1 MTDTGT
7 DSYNA
12 TISISGLV
20 TGQTYSVATTVN
32 NKAGFSTTSSA
43 AELKPRTPTGI
54 TISDAPVANVTD
66 LATGTL
72 NATITYNDGS
82 TETTGVLW
90 SSDNTPPPSSQSTPP
105 VHGPADMGGVAV
117 ITAKV
122 NDNNVLITD
131 TATINVDAT
140 VANVSASAASKSPSF
155 RAPPAP

>member
-90 SSDNTPPPSSQSTPP
+90 SSDNTPRHRLNRHRRYMDPPTWGELP
-105 VHGPADMGGVAV
+105 
-117 ITAKV
+117 
-122 NDNNVLITD
+122 L
-131 TATINVDAT
+131 
-140 VANVSASAASKSPSF
+140 SPQK
-155 RAPPAP
+155 